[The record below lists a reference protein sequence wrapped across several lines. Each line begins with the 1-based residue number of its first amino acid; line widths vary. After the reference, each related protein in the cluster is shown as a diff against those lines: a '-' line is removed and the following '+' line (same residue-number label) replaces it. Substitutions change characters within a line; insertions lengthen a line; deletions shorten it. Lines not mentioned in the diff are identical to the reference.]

1 MAKDEENKD
10 EERFD
15 FTPAGEAV
23 GYIGEEQARV
33 LALRHARDNRDFY
46 GRRYAQQEL
55 IWEELSAEEGE
66 DYYRIRLSY
75 RPTGTFRGEP
85 GV

>member
-1 MAKDEENKD
+1 MAEDEEKC
-10 EERFD
+10 D
-15 FTPAGEAV
+15 FTPEGEAV

-33 LALRHARDNRDFY
+33 LALRHARDNRVFY
-46 GRRYAQQEL
+46 GRRYARQ
-55 IWEELSAEEGE
+55 ELSAEEGE
-66 DYYRIRLSY
+66 DYYRIRLPY